1 MDKNYIVKKSNYFIM
16 NSSYDLSIDEQRIIL
31 TLASLVQLND
41 VDFRKYRFSISEF
54 MDMLGIKNKGR
65 YKTIPEM
72 TKELMKKVFQIKE
85 PDGSITTVSWL
96 SSSKYNE
103 GTGYV
108 ELEFSP
114 SLKPYLLQLNELFT
128 KYKLT
133 NVLGMKCK
141 YSPRI
146 YEILKANAFKSQKT
160 VEIELIELKK
170 ILGIENL
177 YPVYADFRKRVLEP
191 AKEDLASVSDIAF
204 ETKEIRVGRKVV
216 AIVFSIKDN
225 SPSVESDN
233 FEFSPLEIMNDD
245 DFEKEKKINEKLE
258 PVKNAIK
265 DSMTNRELLLIYDA
279 ADGNIGLIE
288 AVYLYAKGKKVD
300 NLVGYML
307 AVLKNG
313 FNVPIESV
321 PKKKKDFD
329 EREYDFEALE
339 RKLLGW
345 D

>member
-16 NSSYDLSIDEQRIIL
+16 NSSYDLSIDEQKIIL
-31 TLASLVQLND
+31 TLASLVQIND
-41 VDFRKYRFSISEF
+41 VDFRKYRFSIKEF

-72 TKELMKKVFQIKE
+72 TKELMKKVFQITE

-103 GTGYV
+103 GTGYI

-133 NVLGMKCK
+133 NVLGMRCK

-160 VEIELIELKK
+160 IEIELIELKK
-170 ILGIENL
+170 ILGIEHL
-177 YPVYADFRKRVLEP
+177 YPVYADFKKRVIEP
-191 AKEDLASVSDIAF
+191 AKEDLALVSDIAF
-204 ETKEIRVGRKVV
+204 ETEEIRVGRKVV

-225 SPSVESDN
+225 SPVVETDN
-233 FEFSPLEIMNDD
+233 FEFKPLEIINDD
-245 DFEKEKKINEKLE
+245 LEKERKINEKLE
-258 PVKNAIK
+258 PLKKVIK
-265 DSMTNRELLLIYDA
+265 DSLTTKELLLIYDA
-279 ADGNIGLIE
+279 ANGDLGLIE